1 MKKRNNFITAHGA
14 DSVTITEAV
23 DFDKITLK
31 NDVMFSSIFRDPEYC
46 RELLQRI
53 LGIRISELTI
63 AEEQKT
69 LKIKPWNKGIRL
81 DIYAKDIDGNVYDI
95 EMQVLN
101 YGDLPLRSRYYHSE
115 MDCYQI
121 LRGQDYKEL
130 KSSIVIFL
138 CTFDLFDQNR
148 SIYTFQ
154 SLCREEPK
162 ISLMD
167 HRQTIF
173 VNINGSRQDL
183 SPELA
188 NFLDYLKTTEPTDD
202 FTDRLNSSVKK
213 LRNDFDWRENYM
225 TLEMKL
231 KEQYNAGVKQGREEG
246 KEEGRVQGIEEGR
259 IQGIEAGKAE
269 AIIDLIRQKLAN
281 GKSVAQIANEC
292 ERAVE
297 TIQDLIAEM
306 ELKQ

>member
-1 MKKRNNFITAHGA
+1 
-14 DSVTITEAV
+14 
-23 DFDKITLK
+23 
-31 NDVMFSSIFRDPEYC
+31 
-46 RELLQRI
+46 
-53 LGIRISELTI
+53 
-63 AEEQKT
+63 
-69 LKIKPWNKGIRL
+69 
-81 DIYAKDIDGNVYDI
+81 
-95 EMQVLN
+95 
-101 YGDLPLRSRYYHSE
+101 

-121 LRGQDYKEL
+121 LRGQDYKDL

-138 CTFDLFDQNR
+138 CTFDLFEQNR

-231 KEQYNAGVKQGREEG
+231 KEQYNAGIKQGREEG
-246 KEEGRVQGIEEGR
+246 K
-259 IQGIEAGKAE
+259 AE
-269 AIIDLIRQKLAN
+269 AIMDLIRQKLAN
-281 GKSVAQIANEC
+281 GKSTAQIASEC
-292 ERAVE
+292 ERSVE

>member
-1 MKKRNNFITAHGA
+1 M
-14 DSVTITEAV
+14 
-23 DFDKITLK
+23 
-31 NDVMFSSIFRDPEYC
+31 Y
-46 RELLQRI
+46 
-53 LGIRISELTI
+53 
-63 AEEQKT
+63 
-69 LKIKPWNKGIRL
+69 
-81 DIYAKDIDGNVYDI
+81 
-95 EMQVLN
+95 
-101 YGDLPLRSRYYHSE
+101 
-115 MDCYQI
+115 
-121 LRGQDYKEL
+121 GQDYKEL
-130 KSSIVIFL
+130 KSSIVIVMCNFK
-138 CTFDLFDQNR
+138 LFDQNR

-188 NFLDYLKTTEPTDD
+188 NFLDSLKTTEPTDD

-231 KEQYNAGVKQGREEG
+231 KEQYNAGIKQGREEG
-246 KEEGRVQGIEEGR
+246 K
-259 IQGIEAGKAE
+259 AE
-269 AIIDLIRQKLAN
+269 AIMDLIRQKLAN
-281 GKSVAQIANEC
+281 GKSTAQIASEC
-292 ERAVE
+292 ERSVE

>member
-1 MKKRNNFITAHGA
+1 
-14 DSVTITEAV
+14 
-23 DFDKITLK
+23 
-31 NDVMFSSIFRDPEYC
+31 
-46 RELLQRI
+46 
-53 LGIRISELTI
+53 
-63 AEEQKT
+63 
-69 LKIKPWNKGIRL
+69 
-81 DIYAKDIDGNVYDI
+81 
-95 EMQVLN
+95 
-101 YGDLPLRSRYYHSE
+101 

-231 KEQYNAGVKQGREEG
+231 KEQYNAGIKQG
-246 KEEGRVQGIEEGR
+246 KEEGR
-259 IQGIEAGKAE
+259 IQGIEEGKAE
-269 AIIDLIRQKLAN
+269 AIMDLIRQKLAN
-281 GKSVAQIANEC
+281 GKSTAQIASEC
-292 ERAVE
+292 ERSVE

>member
-1 MKKRNNFITAHGA
+1 
-14 DSVTITEAV
+14 
-23 DFDKITLK
+23 
-31 NDVMFSSIFRDPEYC
+31 
-46 RELLQRI
+46 
-53 LGIRISELTI
+53 
-63 AEEQKT
+63 
-69 LKIKPWNKGIRL
+69 
-81 DIYAKDIDGNVYDI
+81 
-95 EMQVLN
+95 
-101 YGDLPLRSRYYHSE
+101 

-121 LRGQDYKEL
+121 LCGQDYKEL

-138 CTFDLFDQNR
+138 CTFNLFDQNR

-173 VNINGSRQDL
+173 VNIDGSRQDL

-188 NFLDYLKTTEPTDD
+188 NFLDYLKTTEPTDG

-231 KEQYNAGVKQGREEG
+231 KEQYNAGIKQGREEG
-246 KEEGRVQGIEEGR
+246 K
-259 IQGIEAGKAE
+259 AE
-269 AIIDLIRQKLAN
+269 AIMDLIRQKLAN
-281 GKSVAQIANEC
+281 GKSTAQIASEC
-292 ERAVE
+292 ERSVE

>member
-1 MKKRNNFITAHGA
+1 
-14 DSVTITEAV
+14 
-23 DFDKITLK
+23 
-31 NDVMFSSIFRDPEYC
+31 
-46 RELLQRI
+46 
-53 LGIRISELTI
+53 
-63 AEEQKT
+63 
-69 LKIKPWNKGIRL
+69 
-81 DIYAKDIDGNVYDI
+81 
-95 EMQVLN
+95 
-101 YGDLPLRSRYYHSE
+101 
-115 MDCYQI
+115 
-121 LRGQDYKEL
+121 
-130 KSSIVIFL
+130 
-138 CTFDLFDQNR
+138 
-148 SIYTFQ
+148 
-154 SLCREEPK
+154 
-162 ISLMD
+162 MD

>member
-1 MKKRNNFITAHGA
+1 
-14 DSVTITEAV
+14 
-23 DFDKITLK
+23 
-31 NDVMFSSIFRDPEYC
+31 
-46 RELLQRI
+46 
-53 LGIRISELTI
+53 
-63 AEEQKT
+63 
-69 LKIKPWNKGIRL
+69 
-81 DIYAKDIDGNVYDI
+81 
-95 EMQVLN
+95 
-101 YGDLPLRSRYYHSE
+101 

-121 LRGQDYKEL
+121 LYGQDYKEL

-138 CTFDLFDQNR
+138 CTFNLFDQNR

-188 NFLDYLKTTEPTDD
+188 NFLDSLKTTEPTDD

-231 KEQYNAGVKQGREEG
+231 KEQYNASIKQGREEG
-246 KEEGRVQGIEEGR
+246 K
-259 IQGIEAGKAE
+259 AE
-269 AIIDLIRQKLAN
+269 AIMDLIRQKLAN
-281 GKSVAQIANEC
+281 GKSTAQIASEC
-292 ERAVE
+292 ERSVE

>member
-1 MKKRNNFITAHGA
+1 
-14 DSVTITEAV
+14 
-23 DFDKITLK
+23 
-31 NDVMFSSIFRDPEYC
+31 
-46 RELLQRI
+46 
-53 LGIRISELTI
+53 
-63 AEEQKT
+63 
-69 LKIKPWNKGIRL
+69 
-81 DIYAKDIDGNVYDI
+81 
-95 EMQVLN
+95 
-101 YGDLPLRSRYYHSE
+101 

-138 CTFDLFDQNR
+138 CTFDLFEQNR

-213 LRNDFDWRENYM
+213 LRNDFDWRENYL

-231 KEQYNAGVKQGREEG
+231 KEQYNAGIKQGREEG
-246 KEEGRVQGIEEGR
+246 R
-259 IQGIEAGKAE
+259 AE
-269 AIIDLIRQKLAN
+269 AIMDLIRQKLAN
-281 GKSVAQIANEC
+281 GKSTAQIASEC
-292 ERAVE
+292 ERSVE

-306 ELKQ
+306 EMKQ

>member
-1 MKKRNNFITAHGA
+1 
-14 DSVTITEAV
+14 
-23 DFDKITLK
+23 
-31 NDVMFSSIFRDPEYC
+31 
-46 RELLQRI
+46 
-53 LGIRISELTI
+53 
-63 AEEQKT
+63 
-69 LKIKPWNKGIRL
+69 
-81 DIYAKDIDGNVYDI
+81 
-95 EMQVLN
+95 
-101 YGDLPLRSRYYHSE
+101 
-115 MDCYQI
+115 
-121 LRGQDYKEL
+121 
-130 KSSIVIFL
+130 
-138 CTFDLFDQNR
+138 
-148 SIYTFQ
+148 
-154 SLCREEPK
+154 
-162 ISLMD
+162 MD

-246 KEEGRVQGIEEGR
+246 KEEGMVQGIEEGR

-292 ERAVE
+292 ERSVE

>member
-1 MKKRNNFITAHGA
+1 
-14 DSVTITEAV
+14 
-23 DFDKITLK
+23 
-31 NDVMFSSIFRDPEYC
+31 
-46 RELLQRI
+46 
-53 LGIRISELTI
+53 
-63 AEEQKT
+63 
-69 LKIKPWNKGIRL
+69 
-81 DIYAKDIDGNVYDI
+81 
-95 EMQVLN
+95 
-101 YGDLPLRSRYYHSE
+101 

-138 CTFDLFDQNR
+138 CTFNLFDQNR

-231 KEQYNAGVKQGREEG
+231 KEQYNAGIKQGREEG
-246 KEEGRVQGIEEGR
+246 KEEGRIQGIEEG
-259 IQGIEAGKAE
+259 KAE
-269 AIIDLIRQKLAN
+269 AIMDLIRQKLAN
-281 GKSVAQIANEC
+281 GKSTAQIASEC
-292 ERAVE
+292 ERSVE

>member
-1 MKKRNNFITAHGA
+1 
-14 DSVTITEAV
+14 
-23 DFDKITLK
+23 
-31 NDVMFSSIFRDPEYC
+31 
-46 RELLQRI
+46 
-53 LGIRISELTI
+53 
-63 AEEQKT
+63 
-69 LKIKPWNKGIRL
+69 
-81 DIYAKDIDGNVYDI
+81 
-95 EMQVLN
+95 
-101 YGDLPLRSRYYHSE
+101 

-121 LRGQDYKEL
+121 LCGQDYKEL

-154 SLCREEPK
+154 LLCREEPK

-231 KEQYNAGVKQGREEG
+231 KEQNNAGIKQGREEG
-246 KEEGRVQGIEEGR
+246 KEEGRIQGIEEG
-259 IQGIEAGKAE
+259 KAE
-269 AIIDLIRQKLAN
+269 AIMDLIRQKLAN
-281 GKSVAQIANEC
+281 GKSTAQIASEC
-292 ERAVE
+292 ERSVE